1 MDDSYYTA
9 RPGSEEYRAVYAKEF
24 EAHHGIGYPSADVGE
39 SYYVDNYEEI
49 ERERYNQWL
58 EEQLEAE
65 RASRRESARSWDEIS
80 AELDREPEAELP
92 W

>member
-1 MDDSYYTA
+1 MDDAYYTA
-9 RPGSEEYRAVYAKEF
+9 QPGSEEHRAAYAKEF

-49 ERERYNQWL
+49 ERERYYQWL
-58 EEQLEAE
+58 EEQHEAE
-65 RASRRESARSWDEIS
+65 QASRRELAWSWDEIS